1 MKCLICNSDE
11 SEFVTT
17 WDQWRFEKCKN
28 CNVFF
33 TVRPPEQNVVSR
45 YTSGSLLENPGAET
59 PESELVFP
67 AWKHR
72 EHARLLNRLAA
83 LGTRRGQLLDV
94 GCLWGSFLGRAHQSG
109 FDVVGVE
116 PFGKAATYVKEV
128 LKLNASQGTLR
139 SAGFPSDSFDVVTIL
154 DVIEHLTDPVAELKE
169 AYRVA
174 KPGGLLVAS
183 TPNVG
188 SLIPRLVNTERRL
201 LGRQWV
207 PFDNPPWHLWGFTK
221 RSIRTCC
228 ENAGFVVESVDSL
241 DSSLKTTNLDAGST
255 PWKRRAFQGL
265 DAISDVLGASDRM
278 AVFARKSANWG
289 WTDQTTDSRHRQEV
303 KQVT

>member
-1 MKCLICNSDE
+1 MKCLICNADE

-17 WDQWRFEKCKN
+17 WEKFRFEKCRN
-28 CNVFF
+28 CTVFF
-33 TVRPPEQNVVSR
+33 TAPLSEQDVVSR
-45 YTSGSLLENPGAET
+45 YTSGSLLESPGAKT

-72 EHARLLNRLAA
+72 EHAQILSRLAV
-83 LGTRRGQLLDV
+83 LGSRRGQLLDV
-94 GCLWGSFLGRAHQSG
+94 GCLWGSFLGHAHQNG

-116 PFGKAATYVKEV
+116 PFGKAATYVREV

-139 SAGFPSDSFDVVTIL
+139 SAGFPPASFDVVTIL

-169 AYRVA
+169 AYRVT

-201 LGRQWV
+201 LGRQWF
-207 PFDNPPWHLWGFTK
+207 PFDNPPWHLWGFTR
-221 RSIRTCC
+221 RSIKSCV

-255 PWKRRAFQGL
+255 PWKKRAFHGIGTICGILGL
-265 DAISDVLGASDRM
+265 SDRM
-278 AVFARKSANWG
+278 AVFARKDA
-289 WTDQTTDSRHRQEV
+289 HR
-303 KQVT
+303 